1 VKYYAYYPGCSMKA
15 TGVPIELSAL
25 AIAKPLDME
34 LLEIE
39 DWTCCGSSP
48 FGGVNKVE
56 AISIA
61 ARNLALAEKTGLD
74 LVTPCSSCYIVLSE
88 AASLIKENPQL
99 ATTVR
104 DALAAVGLEYQGTVR
119 VRHLVEVL
127 FNDIGTEAMAAKVVK
142 PLDGLKVAC
151 YYGCQQVRP
160 KYGFD
165 DPEMPQWLDLMAE
178 SLGAE
183 PVPFP
188 LKARCCGSSA
198 VTSQADVALELI
210 NKLLANASANG
221 AQCIASTTCPLCH
234 TNLDACQGMARRRF
248 KANYNLPVLA
258 ITQLIGVALG
268 LDYKALGLDK
278 NVVSPKKVLAPHM
291 SKPQEVKI

>member
-1 VKYYAYYPGCSMKA
+1 MKA

-99 ATTVR
+99 AATVR

-188 LKARCCGSSA
+188 FKARCCGSSA

-248 KANYNLPVLA
+248 KASYNLPVLA
-258 ITQLIGVALG
+258 ITQLIGAALG

-278 NVVSPKKVLAPHM
+278 NVVSPKKVLAPYM
-291 SKPQEVKI
+291 SKAQEVKI